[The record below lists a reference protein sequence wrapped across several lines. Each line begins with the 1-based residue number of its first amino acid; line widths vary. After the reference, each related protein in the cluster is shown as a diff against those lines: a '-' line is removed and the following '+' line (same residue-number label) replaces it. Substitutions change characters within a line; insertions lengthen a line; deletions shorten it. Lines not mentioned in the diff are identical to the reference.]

1 MALISVIVCSHNPRD
16 TYLLRCLNGLRNQI
30 LDMKS
35 WELLLVDNASDQP
48 LKLRGDISWHPN
60 GRHVRES
67 NLGLFFARCRGI
79 RESVGEILIF
89 VDDDNVL
96 DPNYLSRAAEL
107 ASNWLIL
114 GAWGAGLILPEFEV
128 EPPPH
133 LSEFIVAGIA
143 LRQASAP
150 RWTNVLPC
158 EYATP
163 FGPGLCVRRSVA
175 EAYCRLSED
184 SSKGPV
190 ITGRI
195 GNVLLSGDDLEF
207 SYIATDLGM
216 GVGTFPEL
224 RVLHL
229 IPKERMSE
237 AYLVKIIQGHT
248 ISTLLLEYKWLG
260 ISRSPLR
267 GLLSLVEGILTTN
280 GIERRIHIAKW
291 RARITAKKLLRNL
304 TSADKDNFKRCKV
317 LSTN

>member
-16 TYLLRCLNGLRNQI
+16 AYLLRSLNGLRNQT

-35 WELLLVDNASDQP
+35 WELLLIDNASDQP

-67 NLGLFFARCRGI
+67 NLGLVFARCRGI

-96 DPNYLSRAAEL
+96 DPNYLSKAAEL
-107 ASNWLIL
+107 ASNWPIL

-128 EPPPH
+128 EPQPP

-158 EYATP
+158 VHATP

-175 EAYCRLSED
+175 EAYWRLSED
-184 SSKGPV
+184 SSKGPI

-195 GNVLLSGDDLEF
+195 GNVLLGGDDREL
-207 SYIATDLGM
+207 SYVATDLGM

-237 AYLVKIIQGHT
+237 AYLVKLIQGNT
-248 ISTLLLEYKWLG
+248 ISNILLEYKWLG

-267 GLLSLVEGILTTN
+267 GLLSLLEAILTTD
-280 GIERRIHIAKW
+280 GIERQIHIANW

-304 TSADKDNFKRCKV
+304 TSAYNR
-317 LSTN
+317 